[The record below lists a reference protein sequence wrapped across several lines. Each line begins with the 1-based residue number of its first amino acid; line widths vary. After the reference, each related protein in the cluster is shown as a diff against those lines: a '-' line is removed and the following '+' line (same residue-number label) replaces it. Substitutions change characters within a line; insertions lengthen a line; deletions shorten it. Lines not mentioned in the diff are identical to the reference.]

1 MSKYVKTL
9 LIDQLKQK
17 LDGVDDALVVDVVGM
32 DALATTL
39 MRRRFREKNISVMV
53 VKNSTAQRA
62 TEGTPLAPAFEG
74 LEGSAA
80 VVWGAEDVVSLAKE
94 VISVAEDKEFE
105 GFKNI
110 GGVMEGQRLSAEEVT
125 AISKWPSRDEMLSTL
140 VGQILGPGA
149 TLAAQLIGPGGTL
162 AGQIKSKAE
171 EDE

>member
-1 MSKYVKTL
+1 MSKYVKNL
-9 LIDQLKQK
+9 LTEQFKQK
-17 LDGVDDALVVDVVGM
+17 LDGVDEVLVVDVIGM

-39 MRRRFREKNISVMV
+39 MRRRFREKSISVMV
-53 VKNSTAQRA
+53 VKNSVAQRA

-74 LEGSAA
+74 LESSAA

-94 VISVAEDKEFE
+94 VISIAEDSEFE

-110 GGVMEGQRLSAEEVT
+110 GGVMEGQRLSADEVI
-125 AISKWPSRDEMLSTL
+125 AVSKWLSRGEMLSTL